1 MVAQIQHCYLK
12 NLNKINIIK
21 LLIISLIISI
31 IYLSYYVFVKKITDI
46 EKIVYIPPN
55 SSLKEISNIIKTE
68 TDIFNQF
75 IPYSMSLIL
84 GYEKKLV
91 FGEYQI
97 NNDTTLLNLLKK
109 IRFGNNIKRKITI
122 IEGYENYQ
130 FKDLIYSSKMQ
141 IDTLLFNQ
149 YDLIGETFFY
159 NRDQKL
165 SSFLKDVHNF
175 TNNYLKNNNNLKQFT
190 NKELLII
197 SSLVEKEGKNNED
210 KRLISSVIFNRLENK
225 MKLDIDA
232 TVIYSITKGKFKLNR
247 PLTYKD
253 LKIQSNYNTYK
264 NKGLPP
270 GPICIPGYNTL
281 KIVLEN
287 NKSPYFY
294 YFFNK
299 NKNSHIFSKNYK
311 EHTYKL
317 NEYRQKK

>member
-1 MVAQIQHCYLK
+1 MAQIQHCYLK

>member
-1 MVAQIQHCYLK
+1 MWFGIHCDSIYVILEK
-12 NLNKINIIK
+12 SKS
-21 LLIISLIISI
+21 LLI
-31 IYLSYYVFVKKITDI
+31 
-46 EKIVYIPPN
+46 
-55 SSLKEISNIIKTE
+55 
-68 TDIFNQF
+68 
-75 IPYSMSLIL
+75 
-84 GYEKKLV
+84 
-91 FGEYQI
+91 
-97 NNDTTLLNLLKK
+97 
-109 IRFGNNIKRKITI
+109 
-122 IEGYENYQ
+122 
-130 FKDLIYSSKMQ
+130 
-141 IDTLLFNQ
+141 
-149 YDLIGETFFY
+149 
-159 NRDQKL
+159 
-165 SSFLKDVHNF
+165 
-175 TNNYLKNNNNLKQFT
+175 NNNLKQFT